1 MVNML
6 KQKKPLICRKKTSA
20 RLFGQGAQHAHQDF
34 RWDLRRGSQDVQDV
48 RLEYLANA
56 CFSREIFKGVQDVQD
71 AHRFS
76 KTDSNPGSRMAEPV
90 LDSFEDLEKRYS

>member
-1 MVNML
+1 MAIML
-6 KQKKPLICRKKTSA
+6 KQKKPLISRKKTSA
-20 RLFGQGAQHAHQDF
+20 RLFRQSAQHAHQDF
-34 RWDLRRGSQDVQDV
+34 RGDLRSGSQDVQ
-48 RLEYLANA
+48 LEHLGNE

-76 KTDSNPGSRMAEPV
+76 KTDSNPGNLMAEPV